1 MTRVEFLIYHPEFS
15 TAATATVEAVLAATE
30 LRVSDSWGAQRPEI
44 VALTAAAALA
54 VSPGGRYARLASEA
68 VNAGR
73 IGGGP
78 SSTYAERLRELRIS
92 HACCLSRVIGPV
104 LV

>member
-1 MTRVEFLIYHPEFS
+1 MTRAEFLAFHSEFS
-15 TAATATVEAVLAATE
+15 TAATALVETVLAAAD
-30 LRVSDSWGAQRPEI
+30 LRVSDSWGTRRPEI

-54 VSPGGRYARLASEA
+54 VSPSGRQARLASEA

-78 SSTYAERLRELRIS
+78 SSTYAERLRELGIT
-92 HACCLSRVIGPV
+92 HAAVRSRVIGP
-104 LV
+104 LP